1 MRWLT
6 IALGLALLS
15 VLALGINANR
25 AEADPGNSI
34 DIWFAWNGALNDSDG
49 NGVADVTYSIAGGA
63 SLDQATVRAAVEAWE
78 TALTDAGKSFELNE
92 VPSGDKTANIKIRL
106 QGGGGVIAGS
116 AKANF
121 DRNGFAKSVD
131 LKITLKSFGVPSDQ
145 DTVGEITRHEMGHA
159 LGLSH
164 ANFDDLMDPT
174 VGGANTISACNVN
187 AVVAAQ
193 HWKLVDGLNT
203 PHQPHVTHV
212 HC

>member
-1 MRWLT
+1 MRWFAVL
-6 IALGLALLS
+6 LGLALVS
-15 VLALGINANR
+15 TLGLGFGADR
-25 AEADPGNSI
+25 AAAHAGDSI

-49 NGVADVTYSIAGGA
+49 DGLADLTYSIAGGG
-63 SLDQATVRAAVEAWE
+63 SLDQATVRAALEDWDTE
-78 TALTDAGKSFELNE
+78 LAGLELNE
-92 VPSGDKTANIKIRL
+92 VSSRDKTANIKVRL

-145 DTVGEITRHEMGHA
+145 DTVGEITRHEAGHA

-164 ANFDDLMDPT
+164 ANFNDLMDPT
-174 VGGANTISACNVN
+174 VGGVATISACDVDG
-187 AVVAAQ
+187 VVAAQ
-193 HWKLVDGLNT
+193 HWKLVDGSST